1 MELELAQAQ
10 QAEAEARKGRQ
21 AAEANIQQLREE
33 SEQQRKELKARAHW
47 LTAVGV
53 VTAVAGVAGA
63 TVAVLNWWQARP
75 ETIANN
81 AADVLLKSKVDDVA
95 ELSEAVK
102 KGAIVPRPRLAEAL
116 TAHLEKSAYLIV
128 EGPRGCGKTTGVL
141 LALSGKPGVLRVKMH
156 LLNYEPHYEEVAH
169 SESS

>member
-47 LTAVGV
+47 LTVVGV

-81 AADVLLKSKVDDVA
+81 AADVLLKSKVDDSM
-95 ELSEAVK
+95 EL
-102 KGAIVPRPRLAEAL
+102 REAL
-116 TAHLEKSAYLIV
+116 KKEEIMARP
-128 EGPRGCGKTTGVL
+128 GP
-141 LALSGKPGVLRVKMH
+141 SPKPSRFS
-156 LLNYEPHYEEVAH
+156 EERR
-169 SESS
+169 ST